1 MSASSEAQPDFT
13 ALRDDLTALKRDMA
27 VLLTSLKGSAAN
39 GAAGAAAQVNA
50 RANGLYDAAAAGANG
65 AYDAASASGSRAA
78 DALGKQVEEQPLAA
92 LLIAFGLGFIGSR
105 VLLR

>member
-1 MSASSEAQPDFT
+1 MSASSDVQPDFT
-13 ALRDDLTALKRDMA
+13 ALRDDLTALKGDMA
-27 VLLTSLKGSAAN
+27 VLLTNLKGSAAN

-50 RANGLYDAAAAGANG
+50 RANGIYDAAAAGGN
-65 AYDAASASGSRAA
+65 RAA
-78 DALGKQVEEQPLAA
+78 DAMGKQVEEQPLMA